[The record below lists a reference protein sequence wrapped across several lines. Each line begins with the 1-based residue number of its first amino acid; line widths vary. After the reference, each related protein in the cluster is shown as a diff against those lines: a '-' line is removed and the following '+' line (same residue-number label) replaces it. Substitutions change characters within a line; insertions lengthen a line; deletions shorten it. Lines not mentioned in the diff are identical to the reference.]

1 VAFNRCAAATRKKI
15 KRRSF
20 AFKLLHPYLLASKSH
35 IFCLFVFE
43 SRPLFSFADIPDL
56 EENEE
61 CNETEE
67 AGTGKA

>member
-1 VAFNRCAAATRKKI
+1 M
-15 KRRSF
+15 
-20 AFKLLHPYLLASKSH
+20 
-35 IFCLFVFE
+35 
-43 SRPLFSFADIPDL
+43 FSFADIPDL